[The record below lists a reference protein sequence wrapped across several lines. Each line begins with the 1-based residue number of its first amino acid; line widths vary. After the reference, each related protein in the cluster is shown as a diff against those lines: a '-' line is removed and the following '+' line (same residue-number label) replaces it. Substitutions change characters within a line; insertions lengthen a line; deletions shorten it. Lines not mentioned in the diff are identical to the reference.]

1 MTPARRKLL
10 AQLNDALADAG
21 SLYTFDDLVELA
33 RQRLV
38 QVHQRED
45 LQAIALTELR
55 DHPGGKEL
63 NVIAA
68 AGKLRD
74 VLALEPELEALA
86 REEGA
91 VRMVS
96 HGRPA
101 WRPLAAKLGWHPVS
115 LQYVKPILPHNPK
128 EGSG

>member
-1 MTPARRKLL
+1 MSPERRKLL

-21 SLYTFDDLVELA
+21 MLYTFDDLVELA
-33 RQRLV
+33 RRRLV
-38 QVHQRED
+38 QVHQRD
-45 LQAIALTELR
+45 QAIALTEIR
-55 DHPGGKEL
+55 THPQGKEL
-63 NVIAA
+63 NLIAA
-68 AGKLRD
+68 AGRLRD
-74 VLALEPELEALA
+74 VLALEPDLEALA

-115 LQYVKPILPHNPK
+115 LQYVKPILPHQPK
-128 EGSG
+128 DGSA